1 MKLRNLMEDAVAYA
15 IVDLHK
21 SCDFCSCEQ
30 CRLDILALALN
41 QLPPRYVV
49 TDLGDTYS
57 RADMLETQ
65 KRSISS
71 ARCSMPLTCT
81 AASPAQGIN

>member
-1 MKLRNLMEDAVAYA
+1 MEDAVANA

-21 SCDFCSCEQ
+21 IYDFCYCEQ

-65 KRSISS
+65 KEIDILGAVLNAVEVVRQHPRHKS
-71 ARCSMPLTCT
+71 
-81 AASPAQGIN
+81 QV

>member
-1 MKLRNLMEDAVAYA
+1 MEDAVANA

-21 SCDFCSCEQ
+21 IYDFCYCEQ

-65 KRSISS
+65 KEIDILGAVLNAVEVVRQHPRHKSD
-71 ARCSMPLTCT
+71 A
-81 AASPAQGIN
+81 

>member
-65 KRSISS
+65 KEVDILGAVLNAVNVVRQHP
-71 ARCSMPLTCT
+71 RHKE
-81 AASPAQGIN
+81 

>member
-1 MKLRNLMEDAVAYA
+1 MEDAVANA

-21 SCDFCSCEQ
+21 IYDFCYCEQ

-65 KRSISS
+65 KEIDILGAVLNAVEVVRQHPRHKS
-71 ARCSMPLTCT
+71 
-81 AASPAQGIN
+81 QG